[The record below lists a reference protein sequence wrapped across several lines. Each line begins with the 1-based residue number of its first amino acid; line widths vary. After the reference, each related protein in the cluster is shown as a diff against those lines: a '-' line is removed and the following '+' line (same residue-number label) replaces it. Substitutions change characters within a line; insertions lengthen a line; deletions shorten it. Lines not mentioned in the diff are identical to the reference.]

1 MKQLYLHGVAVFT
14 GRGSY
19 DTNAK
24 DKTKLCWTNFQ
35 VFVSL
40 RGVSPI
46 HGMGMT
52 RRVAQ
57 LSGGGLHANSTLGKN
72 DKIFPISFFFI

>member
-1 MKQLYLHGVAVFT
+1 MRYLQVEG
-14 GRGSY
+14 Y

-24 DKTKLCWTNFQ
+24 NKTKLCWTHIFK

-57 LSGGGLHANSTLGKN
+57 LSEGGLQANSTLGKN
-72 DKIFPISFFFI
+72 DKIFPISFFSFKY